1 MEMRPL
7 RLGSHAANIDRFPD
21 GSMILSPT
29 EPLARYARRYT
40 ERLEYW
46 ARAEGDRIFLA
57 QRTTDGTGW
66 RTITYRDAFAKVR
79 HIAQALLDRGLSVE
93 RPLMILSGNEIE
105 HALIGLAALHV
116 GIPYSPI
123 SVSYSLIS
131 KDHAKLRHCFKLLTP
146 GLVYVSDASAF
157 KGAIDAVI
165 PVNVEIVCRENPL
178 DGRRMTSFDTLLD
191 TAPTSAVDAAAAEV
205 CGETPARILFT
216 SGSTAMPKG
225 AINTHQTACANM
237 QMVAQV
243 WPFTIDEPPVV
254 CDWMPWNHTFGGGMM
269 IGLIMHAGGSMYIDD
284 GRPMS
289 GQIEKTV
296 RNLNEVRPTIFI
308 SVPASF
314 ELLLPYLES
323 DDIFRVNFFSRLKM
337 LYYSAASLPDE
348 TSDRYRSLAAAVTG
362 HRIFTASGYGAT
374 EVGPLA
380 IVCNWDTPRKGII
393 GLPVPGFQLRLI
405 PNGQKLEVR
414 IKGPAVVPGY
424 FRQPELTAKAFDA
437 EGWYCLGDAVR
448 FADPNDILE
457 GLIFDGRVVEDFKLR
472 TGTWVSV
479 GPLRILATNH
489 LSPLAV
495 NILVCGIDRAEIGLL
510 VFPELEACRRVARMP
525 KEATL
530 AEILQSEILRNDF
543 QNRLNALRARGTT
556 TSNRIVRMRVS
567 SVPLSDVE
575 VTDKNTIST
584 NVVNDRRREEIED
597 LYSGRPS
604 CIVFVAEKD
613 AQT

>member
-1 MEMRPL
+1 
-7 RLGSHAANIDRFPD
+7 
-21 GSMILSPT
+21 
-29 EPLARYARRYT
+29 
-40 ERLEYW
+40 
-46 ARAEGDRIFLA
+46 
-57 QRTTDGTGW
+57 
-66 RTITYRDAFAKVR
+66 
-79 HIAQALLDRGLSVE
+79 
-93 RPLMILSGNEIE
+93 
-105 HALIGLAALHV
+105 
-116 GIPYSPI
+116 
-123 SVSYSLIS
+123 
-131 KDHAKLRHCFKLLTP
+131 
-146 GLVYVSDASAF
+146 
-157 KGAIDAVI
+157 
-165 PVNVEIVCRENPL
+165 
-178 DGRRMTSFDTLLD
+178 
-191 TAPTSAVDAAAAEV
+191 
-205 CGETPARILFT
+205 
-216 SGSTAMPKG
+216 
-225 AINTHQTACANM
+225 
-237 QMVAQV
+237 
-243 WPFTIDEPPVV
+243 
-254 CDWMPWNHTFGGGMM
+254 MPWNHTFGGGMM